1 MIPAGYKYDKCRGML
16 RHAWHSVDSNHWFVA
31 ALPSPSAVPFTI
43 RCERCDTERRD
54 VIDSNG
60 EVVSRRY
67 VYPVGYK
74 IDQEEGAP
82 KIREFRQQWLMETV
96 REMRANRKAKAKK

>member
-1 MIPAGYKYDKCRGML
+1 ML
-16 RHAWHSVDSNHWFVA
+16 RHAWHSVDSNHWTRPMNA
-31 ALPSPSAVPFTI
+31 SHASEQVPFTI

-60 EVVSRRY
+60 EVASRRY
-67 VYPVGYK
+67 VYPPGYK
-74 IDQEEGAP
+74 IHQEEGAP

-96 REMRANRKAKAKK
+96 REMRINRKAK